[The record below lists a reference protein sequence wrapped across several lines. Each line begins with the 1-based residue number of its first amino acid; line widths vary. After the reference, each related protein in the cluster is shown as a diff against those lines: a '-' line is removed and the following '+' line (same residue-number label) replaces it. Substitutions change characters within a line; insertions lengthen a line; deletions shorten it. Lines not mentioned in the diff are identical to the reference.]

1 MIATFESGSR
11 SVLRAAALPVAT
23 ATLFAA
29 GCGVVRPT
37 VSASEMRLG
46 ETTADATKVGIVLE
60 LVNPGRDEVELVRY
74 DYSVILDDGARY
86 DGVWSAQRALPPG
99 RPVEAVIPAVLP
111 SASVARAAGIVH
123 TSSDLDYYALGTIAA
138 GKTIFV
144 SATLPATSS
153 FLPVVAVYNS
163 SGVFMSE
170 INGSPGVSIIITKT
184 MKLTPSRTGISW
196 ASLSM
201 NLPSLT
207 ASPPG
212 VWGKAEPGRIARR

>member
-1 MIATFESGSR
+1 MIATFDSGSR
-11 SVLRAAALPVAT
+11 SVLRAAALPVAM

-46 ETTADATKVGIVLE
+46 ETTADATKVGLVLE

-111 SASVARAAGIVH
+111 SVSVARAAGDADARGWRVE
-123 TSSDLDYYALGTIAA
+123 GTLRYRDPQSFARILYEAGILRTEVGFAGAGAVPAA
-138 GKTIFV
+138 T
-144 SATLPATSS
+144 
-153 FLPVVAVYNS
+153 
-163 SGVFMSE
+163 
-170 INGSPGVSIIITKT
+170 
-184 MKLTPSRTGISW
+184 R
-196 ASLSM
+196 
-201 NLPSLT
+201 
-207 ASPPG
+207 
-212 VWGKAEPGRIARR
+212 